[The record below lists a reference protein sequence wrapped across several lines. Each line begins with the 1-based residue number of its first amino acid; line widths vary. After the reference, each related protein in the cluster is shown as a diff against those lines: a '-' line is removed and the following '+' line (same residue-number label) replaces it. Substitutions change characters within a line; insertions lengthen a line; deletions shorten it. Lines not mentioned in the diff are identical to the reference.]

1 MKKIKIIFFICMIVI
16 LMVGT
21 SYGASNTY
29 QIKMNLTQ
37 DKVVMGETIS
47 IPVTIENID
56 MENGVV
62 ALSAILWYDKDIW
75 EEPVISSASN
85 WTTPIVVED
94 LIQTTTSNMQPV
106 KENQEIMIITF
117 KVKED
122 VPIGQT
128 EIRLSNFEAS
138 DGETTIYSDATSV
151 KINISDKKTE
161 MANILLNN
169 DWLHQRD
176 MIISLIIGI
185 VTIMII
191 ILITIYYIQHHM
203 AKEKSD
209 ILYEEVEGIPEEVKQ
224 VEKE

>member
-29 QIKMNLTQ
+29 QIKMNLMQ
-37 DKVVMGETIS
+37 DKVLMGETIS

-191 ILITIYYIQHHM
+191 ILITIYYIQHHT